1 MAPNRGGAG
10 VPWRFEVCAVRE
22 RTKTTT
28 QNVREIVLFWVMWR
42 SSVSEGSGKEKG
54 VVASKNLW
62 TA

>member
-1 MAPNRGGAG
+1 
-10 VPWRFEVCAVRE
+10 VRE